1 MIKKYM
7 LLILG
12 ALLGGIVVIGV
23 IIGIAVIILFPQLTI
38 GNYYTT
44 GKYIQGVNT
53 EWIQGKTIEEIS
65 ERYAIIEWGKISDGE
80 YADGEYDEWI
90 TLQKTKNFVKYS
102 YVPGETGFL
111 GDVLVFLS
119 DGKAKHA
126 EKGSGAPTKEVYHSV
141 RVEDDLDRSTPSFE
155 RKWSVEEL
163 DSIKRG
169 MTVSEVIEILGK
181 ADADSQSDLFINTLC
196 YLAENDR
203 YYCFV
208 FGVEVEDGVISDFE
222 VTGVVTTEHIL
233 YLAED
238 YFKAFD

>member
-65 ERYAIIEWGKISDGE
+65 ERYVIIGWGKIS
-80 YADGEYDEWI
+80 DGEYDEWI
-90 TLQKTKNFVKYS
+90 TLQKTKKYVKYS

-126 EKGSGAPTKEVYHSV
+126 EKGSQTSPDARGANHMGVQNCCRLRLRAASSTDLSLG
-141 RVEDDLDRSTPSFE
+141 EDS
-155 RKWSVEEL
+155 
-163 DSIKRG
+163 
-169 MTVSEVIEILGK
+169 
-181 ADADSQSDLFINTLC
+181 
-196 YLAENDR
+196 
-203 YYCFV
+203 
-208 FGVEVEDGVISDFE
+208 
-222 VTGVVTTEHIL
+222 
-233 YLAED
+233 
-238 YFKAFD
+238 